1 MSYDVHFKAKLEGRN
16 QWVYVGDPFISFT
29 SNTASMIKEVCGSY
43 PSHWDGKKCADMYPV
58 LMQGVVLLRDSP
70 AQYRQFEAPNGWGTV
85 EQTREFLGRVAINRA
100 AYPTAVLV
108 VDC

>member
-1 MSYDVHFKAKLEGRN
+1 MSYDVHFKAKLEGMN

-43 PSHWDGKKCADMYPV
+43 PSQWGGKKCSDMYPV
-58 LMQGVVLLRDSP
+58 LMQGASLLNLHP
-70 AQYRQFEAPNGWGTV
+70 NQYRQYEAPNGWGTV
-85 EQTREFLGRVAINRA
+85 EQTRDFLEDVANNCA
-100 AYPTAVLV
+100 AYPSAVLV